1 MFCAAGH
8 KEESILTAQIDP
20 RAPSLSGPGEPF
32 EIVEQMVNGRLMRVF
47 ARTNGTLSML
57 FSMMPALG
65 DVDFVVDGDRRIS
78 YAAFHAQAGAIAA
91 GFAAQYDLKPGDRV
105 ALAMHNSPE
114 WMYAFTALSALGTV
128 PALINSRGSGEEMRY
143 CTEDVGASLVVADA
157 RRAEALAQAGYE
169 GPVVVFD
176 EAAFDAMAHEYAG
189 KPLPQNT
196 ADADDACCILFTSGT
211 TGRPKGAIISHRA
224 MLTGVFM
231 AQHAGARFAARVAAQ
246 MGIDVQTFMAA
257 RPRSAVFLI
266 FPLFHVSG
274 CQQIFLGV
282 LARGGKIVFHRRW
295 NPAEALRL
303 IEQEKITEFT
313 GPPMTLW
320 DVLNEPTRAE
330 RDLSSLGSIASGGQ
344 ALPINLLNE
353 LRKAFPNRI
362 FGGGYGMTETSGS
375 VSLAMGELFTNR
387 PECSGVMHDLA
398 DMRVVD
404 DDGNPLPAGEVGEIS
419 VRGPMLMSG
428 YWGKPEETAKTMDV
442 DGWLRTGDIGV
453 VDESGYVAI
462 VDRKTN
468 MVICKGENIYC
479 AEIERVISDH
489 ADVADVAAF
498 GILDD
503 RVGERLAVA
512 VVAQPGKSLTEDQ
525 VRQQVRDHLAEY
537 KVPTDVFLREDPL
550 PRNATGKVDRQVL
563 RRELGLI

>member
-1 MFCAAGH
+1 M
-8 KEESILTAQIDP
+8 SIDP

-32 EIVEQMVNGRLMRVF
+32 EIVEQIVNGRPMRVF
-47 ARTNGTLSML
+47 TRSNGTLSTLYALM
-57 FSMMPALG
+57 SPLG
-65 DVDFVVDGDRRIS
+65 DLDFIIDGDRRIS
-78 YAAFHAQAGAIAA
+78 YAAFHDQAGAVAA

-105 ALAMHNSPE
+105 AIAMHNSPE
-114 WMYAFTALSALGTV
+114 WLYAFTALSALGMV

-143 CTEDVGASLVVADA
+143 CAEDVGAALVVADA
-157 RRAEALAQAGYE
+157 RRAEALAQAGYT
-169 GPVVVFD
+169 GQVMVFD
-176 EAAFDAMAHEYAG
+176 EPALDAMVRDHAG
-189 KPLPQNT
+189 SPLPENT
-196 ADADDACCILFTSGT
+196 DDADDACCILFTSGT

-224 MLTGVFM
+224 MLTGVLM
-231 AQHAGARFAARVAAQ
+231 AQHAGARFAARMAAKL
-246 MGIDVQTFMAA
+246 GIDVPTLMAA

-282 LARGGKIVFHRRW
+282 LGRGGKIVFHRRW

-303 IEQEKITEFT
+303 IEEEKITEFT

-320 DVLNEPTRAE
+320 DILNEPTRAE

-344 ALPINLLNE
+344 ALPINLLKALQE
-353 LRKAFPNRI
+353 AFPDRI

-375 VSLAMGELFTNR
+375 VSLAMGELFTAR
-387 PECSGVMHDLA
+387 PEASGVMHDLA
-398 DMRVVD
+398 DMRVID
-404 DDGNPLPAGEVGEIS
+404 DDGNPLPLGEVGEIA
-419 VRGPMLMSG
+419 VRGPMVMSG
-428 YWGKPEETAKTMDV
+428 YWGRPEDTAATMDA
-442 DGWLRTGDIGV
+442 DGWLRTGDIGRI
-453 VDESGYVAI
+453 DETGYVAI

-479 AEIERVISDH
+479 AEVERVIVNHPDISE
-489 ADVADVAAF
+489 VAAF
-498 GILDD
+498 GIADE
-503 RVGERLAVA
+503 RIGERLAVA
-512 VVAQPGKSLTEDQ
+512 VVPDSGKTVTEDQ

-537 KVPTDVFLREDPL
+537 KVPTDIFLRDTPL